1 MRYTRYEYKKQG
13 KIKFVMSVVLV
24 ATLSIGSG
32 LYISKF
38 LFSTKETSNMTQV
51 TQKQNE
57 TVQSQGIMALQCG
70 YYSKKE
76 NADISIPTISSYCQ
90 PFVVEENGNYRVIA
104 GLYDDELGM
113 KKLDELKGKGID
125 VAKVSIQI
133 PTDTLEGKKIFQI
146 VEGFLQITSK
156 FEESDVKSVKTA
168 DFKTWVDGIIN
179 DGNSIQSE
187 KLKDIQSYVQ
197 SLPDEISKSNSADS
211 VQSLYTLI
219 KS

>member
-24 ATLSIGSG
+24 ATVSIGSG

-125 VAKVSIQI
+125 VAKVSIEI
-133 PTDTLEGKKIFQI
+133 PTNTLEGKKIFQI

>member
-1 MRYTRYEYKKQG
+1 VRYTRYEYKKQG
-13 KIKFVMSVVLV
+13 KVKFVMSVVLV
-24 ATLSIGSG
+24 ATVSIGSG

-156 FEESDVKSVKTA
+156 FEESDVKSVKTT

>member
-13 KIKFVMSVVLV
+13 KVKFVMSVVLV
-24 ATLSIGSG
+24 ATVSIGSG

-168 DFKTWVDGIIN
+168 DFKTWVDSIIN

>member
-13 KIKFVMSVVLV
+13 KVKFVMSVVLV
-24 ATLSIGSG
+24 ATVSIGSG

-187 KLKDIQSYVQ
+187 KLKDIQSYV
-197 SLPDEISKSNSADS
+197 
-211 VQSLYTLI
+211 
-219 KS
+219 

>member
-24 ATLSIGSG
+24 ATVSIGSG

-133 PTDTLEGKKIFQI
+133 ATDTLEGKKIFQI

-187 KLKDIQSYVQ
+187 KLKNIQSYVQ

>member
-24 ATLSIGSG
+24 ATVSIGSG

-113 KKLDELKGKGID
+113 KKLAELKGKGID

>member
-13 KIKFVMSVVLV
+13 KVKFVMSVVLV
-24 ATLSIGSG
+24 ATVSIGSG

-156 FEESDVKSVKTA
+156 FEESDVKSVKTT

>member
-1 MRYTRYEYKKQG
+1 VRYTRYEYKKQG

-24 ATLSIGSG
+24 ATVSIGSG

-187 KLKDIQSYVQ
+187 KLKNIQSYVQ